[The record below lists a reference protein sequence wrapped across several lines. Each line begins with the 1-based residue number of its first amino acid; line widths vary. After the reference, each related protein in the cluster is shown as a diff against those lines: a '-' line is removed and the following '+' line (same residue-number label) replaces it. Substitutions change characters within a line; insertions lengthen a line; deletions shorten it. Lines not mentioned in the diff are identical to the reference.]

1 MLNFKSFL
9 ATEVINE
16 LIEDDYHF
24 HLYEEMVN
32 NFINSLNEDSSP
44 VHLKVAGGHNPWGE
58 MRKGAAEH
66 FGGTPEQQQATH
78 KENHKI
84 FNSHKGSM
92 GQHLLGDDRSN
103 PKLTKSG
110 HKLPDYSTKGLSLA
124 AAHSSGREVCPNRTE
139 ACTGACI
146 GTNSGRG
153 VMSGTANARKRRTDF
168 MFDHPKH
175 FYARLDHEITHA
187 KEKAHKNG
195 QKLAVRL
202 NMFSDVPHE
211 HIAPQLFQKHH
222 DVKFYDYTKVTG
234 RTSHHALPKNYHLT
248 TSSTGV
254 TGPNNNW
261 KSIRKHLDKGGVASM
276 VFKARPGKAGSK
288 KTGLGGRAE
297 EGLPTH
303 VHDEETGKK
312 YRVINGA
319 EHDHRHLDKEIHG
332 IPEHE
337 GVIAGL
343 HLKTRGS
350 SWSPKHIAH
359 AGDFAVH
366 VHDHVPGK
374 TEAHGYAVA
383 PHIKN
388 TRPE

>member
-1 MLNFKSFL
+1 MLSFKDYL
-9 ATEVINE
+9 ITEAV
-16 LIEDDYHF
+16 ED
-24 HLYEEMVN
+24 
-32 NFINSLNEDSSP
+32 LNEDLQHFALYEQLVESFITEDSSMT
-44 VHLKVAGGHNPWGE
+44 HLRVAGGHNPWAH
-58 MRKGAAEH
+58 MRQGAHEY
-66 FGGTPEQQQATH
+66 FNGTAEQQHAVH
-78 KENHKI
+78 KENHAH
-84 FNSHKGSM
+84 FNSKKGSL
-92 GQHLLGDDRSN
+92 GGHLLGNDRSN

-110 HKLPDYSTKGLSLA
+110 HALPDYETKGLSLA
-124 AAHSSGREVCPNRTE
+124 AAHSSGREVCPKRTE

-146 GTNSGRG
+146 GTNAGRG
-153 VMSGTANARKRRTDF
+153 IMKMTSDARKKRTDF

-187 KEKAHKNG
+187 KTKAHAQGK
-195 QKLAVRL
+195 KLAVRL

-222 DVKFYDYTKVTG
+222 DVKFYDYTKVAG
-234 RTSHHALPKNYHLT
+234 RTKHPNMPKNYHLT
-248 TSSTGV
+248 VSSTGV
-254 TGPNNNW
+254 QGPNNNW
-261 KSIRKHLDKGGVASM
+261 KAVRNHLDRGGVASM
-276 VFKARPGKAGSK
+276 VFKARPGKGQ
-288 KTGLGGRAE
+288 RAD

-319 EHDHRHLDKEIHG
+319 EHDHRHLDKAIHG

-343 HLKTRGS
+343 HLKTKGS
-350 SWSPKHIAH
+350 SWKPHAVAH

-374 TEAHGYAVA
+374 TEPHGYAVA
-383 PHIKN
+383 PHIK
-388 TRPE
+388 TGRPEEE